1 MSQKKNYEIKTP
13 VTNYSAVRSAVMKL
27 FEKNKITKKK
37 EIQKDI
43 YYSVPSGRLKLR
55 IINKKHGTLISY
67 LRKESKKLRVSN
79 YLLTNTKDFDNLHRT
94 LSLLFPVLVTVE
106 KVREIFL
113 FDNIRIHLD
122 KVKNLGEFLEFE
134 VVFDS
139 FQKARAQMKFLIS
152 YFKLDSKKFINNSYS
167 DILLKKNSK
176 LREN

>member
-1 MSQKKNYEIKTP
+1 M
-13 VTNYSAVRSAVMKL
+13 
-27 FEKNKITKKK
+27 
-37 EIQKDI
+37 
-43 YYSVPSGRLKLR
+43 
-55 IINKKHGTLISY
+55 
-67 LRKESKKLRVSN
+67 RKESKKLRVSN
-79 YLLTNTKDFDNLHRT
+79 YILTNTKDFDNLHRT

-152 YFKLDSKKFINNSYS
+152 YFKLDRKKFINNSYS